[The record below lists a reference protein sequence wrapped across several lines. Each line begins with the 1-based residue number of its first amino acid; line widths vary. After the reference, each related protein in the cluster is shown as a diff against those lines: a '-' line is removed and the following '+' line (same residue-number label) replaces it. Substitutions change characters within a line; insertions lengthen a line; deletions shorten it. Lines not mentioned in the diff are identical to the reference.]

1 MQVKGS
7 VVKSIDN
14 FIAEKYPAKFE
25 AWKNALSSD
34 AQKIYSNSIF
44 ATEWYP
50 IKESII
56 EPTEHMSAMFY
67 DSSVNKAAWE
77 SGRYSA
83 EVALQGIYK
92 VFILISTPSYIMKR
106 ASKIMASFYQPTQ
119 LEVVDS
125 TNKSILVHILEL
137 PINSEIIESRIGGWM
152 ERALEICGCNGLTI
166 DKTKSLAKGDQL
178 TAYEIRWQ

>member
-14 FIAEKYPAKFE
+14 FIAEKYPARFE
-25 AWKNALSSD
+25 DWKKALSGD

-56 EPTEHMSAMFY
+56 EPTEQMSDMFY
-67 DSSVNKAAWE
+67 GSSVSTAAWE

-83 EVALQGIYK
+83 DVALQGIYK
-92 VFILISTPSYIMKR
+92 VFILISTPTYIMKR
-106 ASKIMASFYQPTQ
+106 ASKIMASFYQPSK

-125 TNKSILVHILEL
+125 TNKSILIHILDL
-137 PINSEIIESRIGGWM
+137 PIKSEIIESRIGGWM
-152 ERALEICGCNGLTI
+152 ERALEICGCKGLAI
-166 DKTKSLAKGDQL
+166 EKTKSMAAGDQL